1 MSIYILKTMKT
12 KILFILLLLSIQQ
25 IFAQQIVGS
34 WKGDLDIEGNRLPV
48 IIHIEKDKNSYKA
61 LLDSPAQGVEGI
73 PADKTSFINNE
84 LILEIANANASYK
97 GKLENNTISGDFT
110 QNGKPFPLV
119 LKPYDKKD
127 DKDDK
132 HDVHLEVLKLSDNL
146 PQSLKK
152 IDDFISYLEKNNAEA
167 GEISIFKGGKEIY
180 KRNFGETGLSQKDK
194 VTFQIGSITK
204 SMTAMML
211 FKLIEKKQLNL
222 NDKLSKFYPTIPNAE
237 KITISQLL
245 HHSSG
250 LGDYVVGKNTMKWLT
265 EKISE
270 EQIMNHII
278 EQGSLFE
285 PGTKVQYSNSGY
297 YLLTKILEKISKKSY
312 ADNLK
317 ETIAQPLQLKNF
329 YTASQKPTNVFSS
342 YSYAN
347 AWEPVKDFD
356 FNNVVGVG
364 DIATTPTNL
373 NIILNSLFTGK
384 IVSKESLSAMM
395 PKEDRFGMGLALV
408 PFYSKMFVGHSG
420 GTYGTNSLMIY
431 NGEDDI
437 SISYS
442 LNADRIGA
450 NNFTINILSILYNKE
465 FSLPNFS
472 TTKIS
477 ETELKQYVGDY
488 SSKDIPLGIKIFI
501 KNGGLFGQGTGQP
514 EFPLEY
520 VEKDKFKFDNAGLKM
535 TFFPEKEE
543 MQLEQ
548 GGGKFLFNKK
558 K

>member
-1 MSIYILKTMKT
+1 M
-12 KILFILLLLSIQQ
+12 
-25 IFAQQIVGS
+25 
-34 WKGDLDIEGNRLPV
+34 
-48 IIHIEKDKNSYKA
+48 
-61 LLDSPAQGVEGI
+61 
-73 PADKTSFINNE
+73 
-84 LILEIANANASYK
+84 
-97 GKLENNTISGDFT
+97 
-110 QNGKPFPLV
+110 
-119 LKPYDKKD
+119 
-127 DKDDK
+127 
-132 HDVHLEVLKLSDNL
+132 
-146 PQSLKK
+146 
-152 IDDFISYLEKNNAEA
+152 
-167 GEISIFKGGKEIY
+167 
-180 KRNFGETGLSQKDK
+180 
-194 VTFQIGSITK
+194 
-204 SMTAMML
+204 
-211 FKLIEKKQLNL
+211 
-222 NDKLSKFYPTIPNAE
+222 
-237 KITISQLL
+237 L

-265 EKISE
+265 EKASE

-317 ETIAQPLQLKNF
+317 ETFVQPLQLKNF
-329 YTASQKPTNVFSS
+329 YTVSQKPTNVFSP

-364 DIATTPTNL
+364 DIATTPTTL
-373 NIILNSLFTGK
+373 NIILNALFAGK
-384 IVSKESLSAMM
+384 IVSKESLSSMM

-408 PFYSKMFVGHSG
+408 PFYSKTFVGHSG

-450 NNFTINILSILYNKE
+450 NNFVIDIFSILYNKE
-465 FSLPNFS
+465 FSLPTFS
-472 TTKIS
+472 TTKIT

-488 SSKDIPLGIKIFI
+488 SSKEIPLGIKVFI

-514 EFPLEY
+514 EFPLEH
-520 VEKDKFKFDNAGLKM
+520 V
-535 TFFPEKEE
+535 
-543 MQLEQ
+543 
-548 GGGKFLFNKK
+548 KK
-558 K
+558 

>member
-1 MSIYILKTMKT
+1 MKT
-12 KILFILLLLSIQQ
+12 KISFIVFLLSIQQ
-25 IFAQQIVGS
+25 IFSQQIAGS
-34 WKGDLDIEGNRLPV
+34 WKGDLDIEGNKLPFIV
-48 IIHIEKDKNSYKA
+48 HIEKDKNSYKA
-61 LLDSPAQGVEGI
+61 LLDSPAQGAEGI
-73 PADKTSFINNE
+73 PAEKVSFSNNE
-84 LILEIANANASYK
+84 LFIEITSANASYK
-97 GKLENNTISGDFT
+97 GKLENNTISGNFI
-110 QNGKPFPLV
+110 QNGKSFPLV
-119 LKPYDKKD
+119 LKPFDKKNN
-127 DKDDK
+127 KDEN
-132 HDVHLEVLKLSDNL
+132 LEILKLSANI
-146 PQSLKK
+146 QESLNK

-180 KRNFGETGLSQKDK
+180 KRSFGEASLSQKDK

-204 SMTAMML
+204 SMTAIIL

-222 NDKLSKFYPTIPNAE
+222 NDKLSKFYSKIPNAE

-250 LGDYVVGKNTMKWLT
+250 LGDYVTGKNTMKWLT
-265 EKISE
+265 DKVSE
-270 EQIMNHII
+270 EQIMNNII

-297 YLLTKILEKISKKSY
+297 YLLTKILEKVSKKSY

-317 ETIAQPLQLKNF
+317 ETFVQPLQLKNF
-329 YTASQKPTNVFSS
+329 YTVSQKPTNVFSS
-342 YSYAN
+342 YNYAN

-356 FNNVVGVG
+356 FNNIVGVG

-373 NIILNSLFTGK
+373 NIIINALFAGK
-384 IVSKESLSAMM
+384 IISKESLSAMM
-395 PKEDRFGMGLALV
+395 PKEDRFGMGLALTS
-408 PFYSKMFVGHSG
+408 FYSKMFVGHSG

-450 NNFTINILSILYNKE
+450 NNFTIDILSILYNKE

-477 ETELKQYVGDY
+477 ETELEKYVGDY

-520 VEKDKFKFDNAGLKM
+520 VEKDQFKFDNAGLKM
-535 TFFPEKEE
+535 TFFPEKTE

-558 K
+558 

>member
-1 MSIYILKTMKT
+1 MKT
-12 KILFILLLLSIQQ
+12 KILLILLLVSIQQ
-25 IFAQQIVGS
+25 IFAQQITGS
-34 WKGDLDIEGNRLPV
+34 WKGELNIEGNKLPFIV
-48 IIHIEKDKNSYKA
+48 HIEKDKNSYKA
-61 LLDSPAQGVEGI
+61 LLDSPAQGAEGI
-73 PADKTSFINNE
+73 PAEKVSFINNE
-84 LILEIANANASYK
+84 LILDITNANASYK
-97 GKLENNTISGDFT
+97 GKLENNTISGNFI
-110 QNGKPFPLV
+110 QNGKNFPLV
-119 LKPYDKKD
+119 LKPYNKKD
-127 DKDDK
+127 NEDYEK
-132 HDVHLEVLKLSDNL
+132 LEVLKLSDNL
-146 PQSLKK
+146 SQSLSK
-152 IDDFISYLEKNNAEA
+152 IDDFISYLEKNDTEA

-180 KRNFGETGLSQKDK
+180 KRNFGETSLSQKGNI
-194 VTFQIGSITK
+194 TFQIGSITK

-211 FKLIEKKQLNL
+211 FKLIEKKQLDL
-222 NDKLSKFYPTIPNAE
+222 NDKLSKFYPKIPNAE
-237 KITISQLL
+237 KITISQML

-265 EKISE
+265 EQASE

-285 PGTKVQYSNSGY
+285 PGTKVEYSNSGY

-317 ETIAQPLQLKNF
+317 ETLVQPLQLKNF
-329 YTASQKPTNVFSS
+329 YTASQKPANVFSS
-342 YSYAN
+342 YNYAN
-347 AWEPVKDFD
+347 QWEPVKDFD

-364 DIATTPTNL
+364 DIATTPTHL
-373 NIILNSLFTGK
+373 NIILNSLFAGK

-395 PKEDRFGMGLALV
+395 PKEEKFGMGLALV

-437 SISYS
+437 SVSYS

-450 NNFTINILSILYNKE
+450 NNFIIDILSMLYNKE
-465 FSLPNFS
+465 FDLPTFS
-472 TTKIS
+472 NTKIS
-477 ETELKQYVGDY
+477 ETDLKQYIGDY

-501 KNGGLFGQGTGQP
+501 KNGGLFARGTGQP

-520 VEKDKFKFDNAGLKM
+520 VEKNQFKFDNAGLKI

>member
-1 MSIYILKTMKT
+1 MKT
-12 KILFILLLLSIQQ
+12 KILFILFLLSIQQ
-25 IFAQQIVGS
+25 IFSQQIAGS
-34 WKGDLDIEGNRLPV
+34 WKGDLDIEGNKLPFIV
-48 IIHIEKDKNSYKA
+48 HIEKDKNSYKA
-61 LLDSPAQGVEGI
+61 LLDSPAQGAEGI
-73 PADKTSFINNE
+73 PAEKVSFSNNE
-84 LILEIANANASYK
+84 LVIEIASANASYK
-97 GKLENNTISGDFT
+97 GKFENNTISGNFF
-110 QNGKPFPLV
+110 QNGKSFPLV
-119 LKPYDKKD
+119 LKPFDEKNNKD
-127 DKDDK
+127 ESLKI
-132 HDVHLEVLKLSDNL
+132 LKLSGNI
-146 PQSLKK
+146 QESLHK

-167 GEISIFKGGKEIY
+167 GEISIFKEGKEIY
-180 KRNFGETGLSQKDK
+180 KRNFGETSLSQKDK

-204 SMTAMML
+204 SMTAMMI

-222 NDKLSKFYPTIPNAE
+222 DDKLSKFYPKIPNAE

-250 LGDYVVGKNTMKWLT
+250 LGDYVTGKNTMKWLT
-265 EKISE
+265 DKVSE

-317 ETIAQPLQLKNF
+317 ETFVQPLQLKNF
-329 YTASQKPTNVFSS
+329 YTVSQKPTNVFSS
-342 YSYAN
+342 YNYAN

-356 FNNVVGVG
+356 FNNIVGVG

-373 NIILNSLFTGK
+373 NIIINALFAGK
-384 IVSKESLSAMM
+384 IISKESLSAMM
-395 PKEDRFGMGLALV
+395 PKEDRFGMGLALTS
-408 PFYSKMFVGHSG
+408 FYSKMFVGHSG

-437 SISYS
+437 SIAYS

-450 NNFTINILSILYNKE
+450 NNFIIDIFSILYNKE

-477 ETELKQYVGDY
+477 ETELRQYIGDY

-501 KNGGLFGQGTGQP
+501 KNGGLFGQGTGQS

-520 VEKDKFKFDNAGLKM
+520 VEKDQFKFDNAGLKM
-535 TFFPEKEE
+535 IFFPEKEE
-543 MQLEQ
+543 LQLEQ
-548 GGGKFLFNKK
+548 GGGKFLFNRKK
-558 K
+558 

>member
-1 MSIYILKTMKT
+1 MKT
-12 KILFILLLLSIQQ
+12 KILFIVFLLSIQQ
-25 IFAQQIVGS
+25 IFSQQIAGS
-34 WKGDLDIEGNRLPV
+34 WKGDLDIEGNKLPFIV
-48 IIHIEKDKNSYKA
+48 HIEKDKNSYKA
-61 LLDSPAQGVEGI
+61 LLDSPAQGAEGI
-73 PADKTSFINNE
+73 PAEKVSFSNNE
-84 LILEIANANASYK
+84 LFIEITSANASYK
-97 GKLENNTISGDFT
+97 GKLENNTISGNFI
-110 QNGKPFPLV
+110 QNGKSFPLV
-119 LKPYDKKD
+119 LKPFDKKNN
-127 DKDDK
+127 KDEN
-132 HDVHLEVLKLSDNL
+132 LEILKLSANI
-146 PQSLKK
+146 QESLHK

-167 GEISIFKGGKEIY
+167 GEISIFKEGKEIY
-180 KRNFGETGLSQKDK
+180 KRNFGETSLSQKDK

-204 SMTAMML
+204 SMTAMMI

-222 NDKLSKFYPTIPNAE
+222 NDKLSKFYSKISNAE
-237 KITISQLL
+237 KMTITQLL

-250 LGDYVVGKNTMKWLT
+250 LGDYVTGKNTMKWLT
-265 EKISE
+265 DKVSD

-297 YLLTKILEKISKKSY
+297 YLLTKILEKVSKKSY

-317 ETIAQPLQLKNF
+317 ETFVQPLQLKNF
-329 YTASQKPTNVFSS
+329 YTVSQKPTNVFSS
-342 YSYAN
+342 YNYAN

-356 FNNVVGVG
+356 FNNIVGVG

-373 NIILNSLFTGK
+373 NIIINALFAGK
-384 IVSKESLSAMM
+384 IISKESLSAMM
-395 PKEDRFGMGLALV
+395 PKEDRFGMGLALTS
-408 PFYSKMFVGHSG
+408 FYSKMFVGHSG

-437 SISYS
+437 SIAYS

-450 NNFTINILSILYNKE
+450 NNFTIDLLSILYNKK

-472 TTKIS
+472 STKIS

-520 VEKDKFKFDNAGLKM
+520 VEKDQFKFDNAGLKM
-535 TFFPEKEE
+535 IFFPEKTE

>member
-1 MSIYILKTMKT
+1 MKT
-12 KILFILLLLSIQQ
+12 KILFILFLLSIQQ

-34 WKGDLDIEGNRLPV
+34 WTGDLIIEGNKLPV
-48 IIHIEKDKNSYKA
+48 ILHIEKDKDSYKT
-61 LLDSPAQGVEGI
+61 LLDSPAQGVEGV
-73 PADKTSFINNE
+73 PAEKTSFINNE
-84 LILEIANANASYK
+84 LILKITNTTASYK
-97 GKLENNTISGDFT
+97 GKLENNTISGTFV
-110 QNGKPFPLV
+110 QNGKTFPLV
-119 LKPYDKKD
+119 LKPYDKKNN
-127 DKDDK
+127 KDEN
-132 HDVHLEVLKLSDNL
+132 LEVLKLTGNL
-146 PQSLKK
+146 QESLKK

-167 GEISIFKGGKEIY
+167 GEISIFKEGKEVY
-180 KRNFGETGLSQKDK
+180 KRNFGEASLSEKDK
-194 VTFQIGSITK
+194 ATFQIGSITK

-222 NDKLSKFYPTIPNAE
+222 NDKLSKFYPKIPNAE

-265 EKISE
+265 EKTSE

-297 YLLTKILEKISKKSY
+297 YLLTKILKKISKKSY

-317 ETIAQPLQLKNF
+317 ETFIQPLQLKNF
-329 YTASQKPTNVFSS
+329 YTASQTPTNVFSS
-342 YSYAN
+342 YNYAN
-347 AWEPVKDFD
+347 TWESVKDFD

-373 NIILNSLFTGK
+373 NIILNALFAGK
-384 IVSKESLSAMM
+384 IVSKESLSSMM
-395 PKEDRFGMGLALV
+395 PSEDRFGMGLALI

-420 GTYGTNSLMIY
+420 GTYGTNSLMVY
-431 NGEDDI
+431 NGEDNI
-437 SISYS
+437 SIAYS

-450 NNFTINILSILYNKE
+450 NNFVIDIFSILYNKE
-465 FSLPNFS
+465 FSLPTFS
-472 TTKIS
+472 TTKIT

-501 KNGGLFGQGTGQP
+501 KNGGLFAQGTGQP
-514 EFPLEY
+514 EFPLEFM
-520 VEKDKFKFDNAGLKM
+520 EKNQFKFDNAGLKM
-535 TFFPEKEE
+535 IFFPEKEE

-548 GGGKFLFNKK
+548 GGGKFIFSKK

>member
-1 MSIYILKTMKT
+1 MKT
-12 KILFILLLLSIQQ
+12 KISFSLFLLSIQL
-25 IFAQQIVGS
+25 IFAQQITGS
-34 WKGDLDIEGNRLPV
+34 WKGELDFDGTKLP
-48 IIHIEKDKNSYKA
+48 IIINIEKDKDSYKA
-61 LLDSPAQGVEGI
+61 LLDSPAQGAEGI
-73 PADKTSFINNE
+73 PAEKTSFLNNE
-84 LILEIANANASYK
+84 LTLEISSANASYK
-97 GKLENNTISGDFT
+97 GKLEGNKISGSFI
-110 QNGKPFPLV
+110 QNGKAIPLI
-119 LKPYDKKD
+119 LQSYDKKNNTD
-127 DKDDK
+127 EK
-132 HDVHLEVLKLSDNL
+132 LEVLKLTGNL
-146 PQSLKK
+146 QEGLNK

-167 GEISIFKGGKEIY
+167 GEISIFKEGKEVY
-180 KRNFGETGLSQKDK
+180 KRTFGEASLSQKGK
-194 VTFQIGSITK
+194 TTFQIGSITK

-211 FKLIEKKQLNL
+211 FKLIEKKELNL
-222 NDKLSKFYPTIPNAE
+222 NDKLSKFYPKIPNAE

-265 EKISE
+265 EKVSE

-317 ETIAQPLQLKNF
+317 ETFVQPLQLKDF
-329 YTASQKPTNVFSS
+329 YTVSQKPANVFSS
-342 YSYAN
+342 YNYAN
-347 AWEPVKDFD
+347 TWESVKDFD

-373 NIILNSLFTGK
+373 NIILNALFAGK

-395 PKEDRFGMGLALV
+395 PREDRFGMGLALV

-450 NNFTINILSILYNKE
+450 NNFVIDIFSIFYNKE
-465 FSLPNFS
+465 FSLPTFS
-472 TTKIS
+472 TTTIT

-488 SSKDIPLGIKIFI
+488 SSKDLPLGIKIYI
-501 KNGGLFGQGTGQP
+501 KNGGLFAQGTGQP

-520 VEKDKFKFDNAGLKM
+520 VEKNQFKFDNAGLKM

-548 GGGKFLFNKK
+548 GGGNFLFNKK

>member
-1 MSIYILKTMKT
+1 MKT
-12 KILFILLLLSIQQ
+12 KVLFILFLLSIQQ
-25 IFAQQIVGS
+25 IFAQQIIGS
-34 WKGDLDIEGNRLPV
+34 WKGELNIEGSKLPI
-48 IIHIEKDKNSYKA
+48 IIHIEKDKTSYKA

-73 PADKTSFINNE
+73 SSEKTSFINNE
-84 LILEIANANASYK
+84 LALEITSANASYK
-97 GKLENNTISGDFT
+97 GKFENNIISGNFI
-110 QNGKPFPLV
+110 QNGKTFPLV
-119 LKPYDKKD
+119 LKPYDTKNNKID
-127 DKDDK
+127 ENFK
-132 HDVHLEVLKLSDNL
+132 VLKLSNNL
-146 PQSLKK
+146 PQSLNK
-152 IDDFISYLEKNNAEA
+152 IDDFISYLEKSNAEA

-180 KRNFGETGLSQKDK
+180 KRNFGEADLSQKDK

-211 FKLIEKKQLNL
+211 FKLIEKKQLDL
-222 NDKLSKFYPTIPNAE
+222 NDKLSKFYPKIPNAE
-237 KITISQLL
+237 KITISQIL

-265 EKISE
+265 EKVSE

-278 EQGSLFE
+278 GQGSLFE

-317 ETIAQPLQLKNF
+317 ETFVQPLQLKNF

-347 AWEPVKDFD
+347 IWESVKDFD

-373 NIILNSLFTGK
+373 NIIINALFAGK

-395 PKEDRFGMGLALV
+395 PNEEKFGMGLALV

-450 NNFTINILSILYNKE
+450 NNFTIDILSILYNKE

-477 ETELKQYVGDY
+477 EAELKQYIGDY
-488 SSKDIPLGIKIFI
+488 SSKDIPLGIKVFI

-520 VEKDKFKFDNAGLKM
+520 VEQNLFKFDNAGLKM

-548 GGGKFLFNKK
+548 GGGKFLFNRKK
-558 K
+558 

>member
-1 MSIYILKTMKT
+1 MKT
-12 KILFILLLLSIQQ
+12 KILFILFLLSIQQ

-34 WKGDLDIEGNRLPV
+34 WKGELDIEGDKLPI
-48 IIHIEKDKNSYKA
+48 IIHIDKENSSYKA

-73 PADKTSFINNE
+73 PAEKTSFISNE
-84 LILEIANANASYK
+84 LSLEITSANASYK
-97 GKLENNTISGDFT
+97 GKLENNIISGNFI
-110 QNGKPFPLV
+110 QNGNTSPLI

-127 DKDDK
+127 NKNYEK
-132 HDVHLEVLKLSDNL
+132 LEVLQLSDNL
-146 PQSLKK
+146 PQSLSK

-167 GEISIFKGGKEIY
+167 GEISIFKEGKEVY

-211 FKLIEKKQLNL
+211 FKLIEKKQLSL
-222 NDKLSKFYPTIPNAE
+222 NDKLSKFYPKIPNAE

-265 EKISE
+265 EKASE

-317 ETIAQPLQLKNF
+317 ETFVQPLQLKNF
-329 YTASQKPTNVFSS
+329 YTAGQKPTNVFSP

-356 FNNVVGVG
+356 FNNIVGVG

-373 NIILNSLFTGK
+373 NIILNALFAGK
-384 IVSKESLSAMM
+384 IVSKESLSSMM

-408 PFYSKMFVGHSG
+408 PFYSKTFVGHSG

-450 NNFTINILSILYNKE
+450 NNFIIDIFSILYNKE
-465 FSLPNFS
+465 FSLPTFS
-472 TTKIS
+472 TTKIT
-477 ETELKQYVGDY
+477 ETELKQYTGDY
-488 SSKDIPLGIKIFI
+488 SSKEIPLGIKVFI

-514 EFPLEY
+514 EFPLEH
-520 VEKDKFKFDNAGLKM
+520 VEKNEFKFDNAGLKM

>member
-1 MSIYILKTMKT
+1 MKT
-12 KILFILLLLSIQQ
+12 KTLFILFLLSIQQ
-25 IFAQQIVGS
+25 FFAQQIVGS
-34 WKGDLDIEGNRLPV
+34 WKGELDIEGDKFPI
-48 IIHIEKDKNSYKA
+48 IIHIDKENSSYKA

-73 PADKTSFINNE
+73 PAEKTSFINNE
-84 LILEIANANASYK
+84 LSLEITSANASYK
-97 GKLENNTISGDFT
+97 GKLENNIISGNFI
-110 QNGKPFPLV
+110 QNGNTSPLV
-119 LKPYDKKD
+119 LKPYDKNDNKNYE
-127 DKDDK
+127 K
-132 HDVHLEVLKLSDNL
+132 LEVLQLSDNL
-146 PQSLKK
+146 PQSLSK

-167 GEISIFKGGKEIY
+167 GEISIFKEGKEVY
-180 KRNFGETGLSQKDK
+180 KRNFGEAGLSQKDK

-211 FKLIEKKQLNL
+211 FKLIEKKQLSL
-222 NDKLSKFYPTIPNAE
+222 NDKLSKFYPKIPNAE

-265 EKISE
+265 EKASE

-317 ETIAQPLQLKNF
+317 ETFVQPLQLKNF
-329 YTASQKPTNVFSS
+329 YTVSQKPTNVFSP

-364 DIATTPTNL
+364 DIATTPTTL
-373 NIILNSLFTGK
+373 NIILNALFAGK
-384 IVSKESLSAMM
+384 IVSKESLSSMM

-408 PFYSKMFVGHSG
+408 PFYSKTFVGHSG

-450 NNFTINILSILYNKE
+450 NNFVIDIFSILYNKE
-465 FSLPNFS
+465 FSLPTFS
-472 TTKIS
+472 TTKIT

-488 SSKDIPLGIKIFI
+488 SSKEIPLGIKVFI

-514 EFPLEY
+514 EFPLEH
-520 VEKDKFKFDNAGLKM
+520 VEKNEFKFDNAGLKM

>member
-1 MSIYILKTMKT
+1 M
-12 KILFILLLLSIQQ
+12 
-25 IFAQQIVGS
+25 
-34 WKGDLDIEGNRLPV
+34 N
-48 IIHIEKDKNSYKA
+48 
-61 LLDSPAQGVEGI
+61 
-73 PADKTSFINNE
+73 
-84 LILEIANANASYK
+84 
-97 GKLENNTISGDFT
+97 
-110 QNGKPFPLV
+110 
-119 LKPYDKKD
+119 
-127 DKDDK
+127 
-132 HDVHLEVLKLSDNL
+132 
-146 PQSLKK
+146 K

-180 KRNFGETGLSQKDK
+180 KRSFGEASLSQKDK

-204 SMTAMML
+204 SMTAIIL

-222 NDKLSKFYPTIPNAE
+222 NDKLSKFYSKIPNAE

-250 LGDYVVGKNTMKWLT
+250 LGDYVTGKNTMKWLT
-265 EKISE
+265 DKVSE
-270 EQIMNHII
+270 EQIMNNII

-297 YLLTKILEKISKKSY
+297 YLLTKILEKVSKKSY

-317 ETIAQPLQLKNF
+317 ETFVQPIQIKNF
-329 YTASQKPTNVFSS
+329 YTVSQKPTNVFSS
-342 YSYAN
+342 YNYAN

-356 FNNVVGVG
+356 FNNIVGVG

-373 NIILNSLFTGK
+373 NIIINALFAGK
-384 IVSKESLSAMM
+384 IISKESLSAMM
-395 PKEDRFGMGLALV
+395 PKEDRFGMGLALTS
-408 PFYSKMFVGHSG
+408 FYSKMFVGHSG

-450 NNFTINILSILYNKE
+450 NNFTIDILSILYNKE

-477 ETELKQYVGDY
+477 ETELEKYVGDY
-488 SSKDIPLGIKIFI
+488 SSKDIPLG
-501 KNGGLFGQGTGQP
+501 
-514 EFPLEY
+514 
-520 VEKDKFKFDNAGLKM
+520 
-535 TFFPEKEE
+535 
-543 MQLEQ
+543 
-548 GGGKFLFNKK
+548 
-558 K
+558 

>member
-1 MSIYILKTMKT
+1 MKT
-12 KILFILLLLSIQQ
+12 KVLFILFLLSIQQ
-25 IFAQQIVGS
+25 IFAQQIIGS
-34 WKGDLDIEGNRLPV
+34 WKGELNIEGSKLPI
-48 IIHIEKDKNSYKA
+48 IIHIEKDKTSYKA

-73 PADKTSFINNE
+73 PSEKTSFINNE
-84 LILEIANANASYK
+84 LALEITSANASYK
-97 GKLENNTISGDFT
+97 GKFENNIISGNFI
-110 QNGKPFPLV
+110 QNGKTFPLV
-119 LKPYDKKD
+119 LKPYDTKNNKID
-127 DKDDK
+127 ENFK
-132 HDVHLEVLKLSDNL
+132 VLKLSNNL
-146 PQSLKK
+146 PQSLNK
-152 IDDFISYLEKNNAEA
+152 IDDFISYLEKSNAEA

-180 KRNFGETGLSQKDK
+180 KRNFGEADLSQKDK

-211 FKLIEKKQLNL
+211 FKLIEKKQLDL
-222 NDKLSKFYPTIPNAE
+222 NDKLSKFYPKIPNAE
-237 KITISQLL
+237 KITISQML

-265 EKISE
+265 EKVSE

-278 EQGSLFE
+278 GQGSLFE

-317 ETIAQPLQLKNF
+317 ETFVQPLQLKNF
-329 YTASQKPTNVFSS
+329 YTASQKHTNVFSS

-347 AWEPVKDFD
+347 AWESVKDFD

-373 NIILNSLFTGK
+373 NIILNSLFAGK

-395 PKEDRFGMGLALV
+395 PKEEKFGMGLALV

-450 NNFTINILSILYNKE
+450 NNFTIDILSILYNKE

-477 ETELKQYVGDY
+477 EAELKQYIGDY
-488 SSKDIPLGIKIFI
+488 SSKDIPLGIKVFI

-520 VEKDKFKFDNAGLKM
+520 VEQNLFKFDNAGLKM

-548 GGGKFLFNKK
+548 GGGKFLFNRKK
-558 K
+558 

>member
-1 MSIYILKTMKT
+1 MKT
-12 KILFILLLLSIQQ
+12 KTLFILFLLSIQQ
-25 IFAQQIVGS
+25 IFAQEIVGS
-34 WKGDLDIEGNRLPV
+34 WKGELPENKLPL
-48 IIHIEKDKNSYKA
+48 IIHIEKDQNSYKA
-61 LLDSPAQGVEGI
+61 TLESPLQSSTQI
-73 PADKTSFINNE
+73 PISKISFINNE
-84 LILEIANANASYK
+84 LVLDISNINASYK
-97 GKLENNTISGDFT
+97 GKFEKDTISGNFV
-110 QNGKPFPLV
+110 QNGKIFPLT
-119 LKPYDKKD
+119 LEPFDKKSSTNED
-127 DKDDK
+127 
-132 HDVHLEVLKLSDNL
+132 LEPLKLSSNINE
-146 PQSLKK
+146 SLKK

-167 GEISIFKGGKEIY
+167 GEISIFKDGKEIY
-180 KRNFGETGLSQKDK
+180 KRNFWVTNLSQKGNI
-194 VTFQIGSITK
+194 TFQIGSITK

-211 FKLIEKKQLNL
+211 FKLIEKKQLDL
-222 NDKLSKFYPTIPNAE
+222 NDKLSKFYPKIPNAE
-237 KITISQLL
+237 KITISQML

-265 EKISE
+265 EKVSE

-317 ETIAQPLQLKNF
+317 ETLVQPLQLKNF

-347 AWEPVKDFD
+347 QWEPVKDFD

-364 DIATTPTNL
+364 DIATTPTHL
-373 NIILNSLFTGK
+373 NTILNSLFAGK

-395 PKEDRFGMGLALV
+395 PKEEKFGMGLALV

-437 SISYS
+437 LVSYS

-450 NNFTINILSILYNKE
+450 NNFIIDILSVLYNKE
-465 FSLPNFS
+465 FDLPTFS
-472 TTKIS
+472 SIKIS
-477 ETELKQYVGDY
+477 ETDLKQYIGDY
-488 SSKDIPLGIKIFI
+488 SSKDVPLGIKIFI
-501 KNGGLFGQGTGQP
+501 KNGGLFGQGAGQP

-520 VEKDKFKFDNAGLKM
+520 VEKNQFKFDNAGLKM

>member
-1 MSIYILKTMKT
+1 MKI
-12 KILFILLLLSIQQ
+12 KILFIVFLLGIQQ
-25 IFAQQIVGS
+25 IFSQQIAGS
-34 WKGDLDIEGNRLPV
+34 WKGDLDIEGNKLPFIV
-48 IIHIEKDKNSYKA
+48 HIEKDKNSYKA
-61 LLDSPAQGVEGI
+61 LLDSPAQGAEGI
-73 PADKTSFINNE
+73 PAEKVSFSNNE
-84 LILEIANANASYK
+84 LFIEITSANASYK
-97 GKLENNTISGDFT
+97 GKLENNTISGNFI
-110 QNGKPFPLV
+110 QNGKSFPLV
-119 LKPYDKKD
+119 LKPFDKKNN
-127 DKDDK
+127 KDEN
-132 HDVHLEVLKLSDNL
+132 LEILKLSANI
-146 PQSLKK
+146 QESLHK

-180 KRNFGETGLSQKDK
+180 KRSFGEASLSQKDK

-204 SMTAMML
+204 SMTAMMI

-222 NDKLSKFYPTIPNAE
+222 NDKLSKFYSKIPNAE

-250 LGDYVVGKNTMKWLT
+250 LGDYVTGKNTMKWLT
-265 EKISE
+265 DKVSD

-297 YLLTKILEKISKKSY
+297 YLLTKILEKVSKKSY

-317 ETIAQPLQLKNF
+317 ETFVQPLQLKNF
-329 YTASQKPTNVFSS
+329 YTVSQKPTNVFSS

-356 FNNVVGVG
+356 FNNIVGVG
-364 DIATTPTNL
+364 DIATTPTHL
-373 NIILNSLFTGK
+373 NIIINALFAGK

-395 PKEDRFGMGLALV
+395 PIEDRFGMGLALT

-420 GTYGTNSLMIY
+420 GTYGTNSLMVY

-437 SISYS
+437 SIAYS

-450 NNFTINILSILYNKE
+450 NNFFIDILSILYNKE

-520 VEKDKFKFDNAGLKM
+520 VEKDQFKFDNAGLKM